1 MEVMIMAFKKY
12 GAGNDRLTF
21 PPGGC
26 EYGTAR
32 YKDAV
37 GNDKVAD
44 LSCTD
49 RVKVLRTIPMQLT
62 PEEQKIVKKNLS
74 ISDISKAY
82 ISANGHLMLVLDD
95 GTETDAGEARGISGD
110 TPYVGEN
117 GNWFIAG
124 KDTGVLATG
133 IAAMPRIGE
142 NGNWYLADFDTGV
155 KATGDD
161 GITPHIGENGNWY
174 LGDVDSGVKARN
186 VDVSL
191 YADDLYTSGVLVT
204 DDLESFVMTGGVRE
218 DGKPQIVTS
227 PGVAYI
233 KGVRRWLNTSRRT
246 YDVRDTDRVQAQYLR
261 LNEATGEIGLA
272 IWHDVT
278 ISGDLDNG
286 GEIVDEFTGEVIP
299 KRSGGYYDV
308 ILCIATI
315 PAGATEV
322 TPDMIR
328 DLRGDER
335 YCGFVRSKV
344 DGGGAGGLNT
354 EAANLLIYILKRATY
369 KEDVSGQ
376 IGRLEEILLGNSGG
390 ETDSGLTITDDGNGN
405 VVITTYGNA
414 SITDDGNGNV
424 TITVPDGMSITDD
437 GNGNVIIA

>member
-1 MEVMIMAFKKY
+1 
-12 GAGNDRLTF
+12 
-21 PPGGC
+21 
-26 EYGTAR
+26 
-32 YKDAV
+32 
-37 GNDKVAD
+37 
-44 LSCTD
+44 
-49 RVKVLRTIPMQLT
+49 
-62 PEEQKIVKKNLS
+62 
-74 ISDISKAY
+74 
-82 ISANGHLMLVLDD
+82 
-95 GTETDAGEARGISGD
+95 
-110 TPYVGEN
+110 
-117 GNWFIAG
+117 
-124 KDTGVLATG
+124 
-133 IAAMPRIGE
+133 
-142 NGNWYLADFDTGV
+142 
-155 KATGDD
+155 
-161 GITPHIGENGNWY
+161 
-174 LGDVDSGVKARN
+174 

-204 DDLESFVMTGGVRE
+204 DDLDSFVMTGGARE

-278 ISGDLDNG
+278 INGDLDNG

-299 KRSGGYYDV
+299 KRSGGYYDL
-308 ILCIATI
+308 ILCVATI

-344 DGGGAGGLNT
+344 DGGATGGGLNT
-354 EAANLLIYILKRATY
+354 EAANLLIYVLKRATY

-390 ETDSGLTITDDGNGN
+390 ETDSGLIITDDGNGN
-405 VVITTYGNA
+405 VVITTFGNA
-414 SITDDGNGNV
+414 TITDDGNGNV
-424 TITVPDGMSITDD
+424 TIPMSDGVTITDD
-437 GNGNVIIA
+437 GVGNVIIA